1 MKLKF
6 KVCDLTGAV
15 ESSGIIGDNNYN
27 VALHDASF
35 FGSNTFIDRGYKYKI
50 LTMKAQNNSD
60 AYLKLLLD
68 EGRISFK
75 NYFFRQG
82 AEKLGIKTYE
92 LINNR

>member
-1 MKLKF
+1 
-6 KVCDLTGAV
+6 
-15 ESSGIIGDNNYN
+15 
-27 VALHDASF
+27 
-35 FGSNTFIDRGYKYKI
+35 
-50 LTMKAQNNSD
+50 MKAQNNSD

-92 LINNR
+92 LINSVNEFNNNR

>member
-35 FGSNTFIDRGYKYKI
+35 FGSNIRLGFDRGYKY
-50 LTMKAQNNSD
+50 TVFQNGFKTKESTEYHDLSELMNKD
-60 AYLKLLLD
+60 
-68 EGRISFK
+68 ISF
-75 NYFFRQG
+75 Y
-82 AEKLGIKTYE
+82 IKF
-92 LINNR
+92 